1 MRGVFIF
8 LVVILLAFSNVN
20 SVWAGLIDKGGGLIY
35 DNDLN
40 ITWLQDANYA
50 MTSGY
55 DADGK
60 MDWNSAK
67 TWAENLNYQGYTDW
81 RLPTTDTPC
90 SGNNCTGSEM
100 GHLFYEEGITSSN
113 QGPFI
118 NVQSSTTYWSGTEY
132 NSENAWRFS
141 FYSGTQDTIGKNY
154 NRYAWAVRDGDSTP
168 PIVPEPVSSALFLS
182 GGLTLAF
189 RYWRKRKI

>member
-20 SVWAGLIDKGGGLIY
+20 PVWAGLIDKGGGLIY

-81 RLPTTDTPC
+81 RLPTTDTSC